1 MRLNLRNRQAFTRRT
16 SAFTL
21 IELLVVIAIIAIL
34 AAILFPVFAQAREK
48 ARQTSCLSNMKQISL
63 AALMY
68 AQDYDERFVGDGPGG
83 NPRWGNY
90 YWMFVT
96 RPYIGGFPANFNRP
110 RAGIFYCPSDP
121 ARAPQYLSEDR
132 ATNVWPQPAQSWGID
147 ALTTDEDGEV
157 AIGYWCSYSI
167 NENVCEISAMAA
179 WEAPAESFLYLEAAD
194 SEIEGDE
201 LDELYSLPNS
211 IKVPGGGHSGGT
223 NIAYLDGHCK
233 WGRTT
238 FVGDPTNEDSL
249 EDPAN
254 WRFPPGDDGGS
265 ASRGPWSPSAND

>member
-1 MRLNLRNRQAFTRRT
+1 MPTLRSTRQGTVG

-48 ARQTSCLSNMKQISL
+48 ARQASCLSNMKQITL

-68 AQDYDERFVGDGPGG
+68 AQDYDEMFVGDNTATGE
-83 NPRWGNY
+83 RWGNY
-90 YWMFVT
+90 YWMFVSK
-96 RPYIGGFPANFNRP
+96 PYITSFPTNFNKP

-121 ARAPQYLSEDR
+121 AKAPQYLSGDR

-147 ALTTDEDGEV
+147 ALTTDSEGET

-167 NENVCEISAMAA
+167 NENICEISALAA
-179 WEAPAESFLYLEAAD
+179 WQAPANSFLYLEAAD

-201 LDELYSLPNS
+201 LDEMYSLPGS
-211 IKVPGGGHSGGT
+211 IKNPGGGHSGGT
-223 NIAYLDGHCK
+223 NVAYVDGHVK

-238 FVGDPTNEDSL
+238 FIGNPADEDSL
-249 EDPAN
+249 SEPTN
-254 WRFPPGDDGGS
+254 WKFPPGDGGGNK
-265 ASRGPWSPSAND
+265 SRGPWSPSDSD